1 MTDAPSTSFVTA
13 ISVLDTLVRAGMR
26 HVLIAPGSRS
36 APLAYALA
44 ALDQAGVLEAHV
56 RIDERSAAFTA
67 LGIAKA
73 SGQPVGL
80 VTTSGTAVGECL
92 PALMEAYHAGVP
104 LALLSAD
111 RPARLQGTG
120 ANQTTDQ
127 QTIAPAHTRASCT
140 LENYSADPADP
151 QSAQLN
157 AVLAA
162 LTGHS
167 AENWGVRS
175 ATPMGPA
182 QINLAFDTPLT
193 PSPLDQQILERW
205 ARSLAENP
213 PAPAT
218 ALPPADPTAAS
229 WLETPPASRDTRRT
243 GRSATACRTVVVA
256 GDGAGPIAQAFAQE
270 QGLPLLA
277 EPSSNAR
284 FSPLAVPAYRQVLA
298 GPLGKQIER
307 VAIFG
312 HPTLSRPVATLLAN
326 PAVERAL
333 YLPAPAPWYEPGA
346 LDIPRI
352 ESLTALADF
361 AGTGQGAKTEG
372 GEDWALSW
380 CETGQELAHQ
390 LAQVVSD
397 YRAGVSTAADR
408 LGAESADRTAGYALA
423 DTTWRTCLEDDAVL
437 VLGSSNLIRDLDLI
451 APPLAASPLVFANR
465 GLAGI
470 DGTIAT
476 ASGISL
482 ALNRP
487 VRLLMGDLTFLHDS
501 GSLNIGPTERKPDL
515 EVLVYDDRGGGIFS
529 TLEHG
534 QLAQQQKFAPAIR
547 RFFTTPH
554 TAQLEELAAAWGENG
569 IKVKVIR
576 P

>member
-1 MTDAPSTSFVTA
+1 
-13 ISVLDTLVRAGMR
+13 MR
-26 HVLIAPGSRS
+26 HVVLAPGSRS

-67 LGIAKA
+67 LGLAKA
-73 SGQPVGL
+73 SGQPVGM

-92 PALMEAYHAGVP
+92 PALMEAYHSGVP

-127 QTIAPAHTRASCT
+127 RNIASAHTRASCT
-140 LENYSADPADP
+140 LKNYAADPADP

-157 AVLAA
+157 AALAA
-162 LTGHS
+162 LTGRS
-167 AENWGVRS
+167 VENWQAPAR
-175 ATPMGPA
+175 APRGPV
-182 QINLAFDTPLT
+182 QINLALDTPLT

-205 ARSLAENP
+205 VRLLAEHP

-218 ALPPADPTAAS
+218 PLPPADPTVS
-229 WLETPPASRDTRRT
+229 TWLRT
-243 GRSATACRTVVVA
+243 GTTGSDARTDEADTARRTVVIA
-256 GDGAGPIAQAFAQE
+256 GDGAGAIAQAFAQQ

-298 GPLGKQIER
+298 GDLGRQIER
-307 VAIFG
+307 AVIFG

-326 PAVERAL
+326 SAVERAL
-333 YLPAPAPWYEPGA
+333 YAPSPAPWYEPGA
-346 LDIPRI
+346 LDLR
-352 ESLTALADF
+352 EVGTLTELADF
-361 AGTGQGAKTEG
+361 AGTAQGATTEDG
-372 GEDWALSW
+372 HDWMTSW
-380 CETGQELAHQ
+380 SEAGQELARELNQ
-390 LAQVVSD
+390 QVAD
-397 YRAGVSTAADR
+397 YRAGTYTISGQP
-408 LGAESADRTAGYALA
+408 GATSADRTAGYALA
-423 DTTWRTCLEDDAVL
+423 EATWRHCLEDDSVL
-437 VLGSSNLIRDLDLI
+437 MVGSSNLIRDLDLI
-451 APPLAASPLVFANR
+451 APSLAASPPVFANR

-487 VRLLMGDLTFLHDS
+487 VRVLLGDLTFLHDT
-501 GSLNIGPTERKPDL
+501 GSLNIGPLERKPTLD
-515 EVLVYDDRGGGIFS
+515 VLVYDDRGGGIFS

-534 QLAQQQKFAPAIR
+534 QLAQQEKFAPTVR

-554 TAQLEELAAAWGENG
+554 TARLEELAAAWGENG
-569 IKVKVIR
+569 ISVTVVR

>member
-1 MTDAPSTSFVTA
+1 
-13 ISVLDTLVRAGMR
+13 MR
-26 HVLIAPGSRS
+26 HVVLAPGSRS

-44 ALDQAGVLEAHV
+44 ALEQAGVLEAHV

-67 LGIAKA
+67 LGLAKA
-73 SGQPVGL
+73 SGQPVGM

-92 PALMEAYHAGVP
+92 PALMEAYHSGVP

-127 QTIAPAHTRASCT
+127 RVIAPAHTRASCT
-140 LENYSADPADP
+140 LENYAADPADP

-157 AVLAA
+157 AALAA
-162 LTGHS
+162 LTG
-167 AENWGVRS
+167 RS
-175 ATPMGPA
+175 ADNWEAPASTPQGPV
-182 QINLAFDTPLT
+182 QINLALDTPLT

-218 ALPPADPTAAS
+218 PLPSADPSAAS
-229 WLETPPASRDTRRT
+229 WLRAGTTGGAGRTDEADTAR
-243 GRSATACRTVVVA
+243 RTVVIA
-256 GDGAGPIAQAFAQE
+256 GDGAGAIAQAFAQQ

-284 FSPLAVPAYRQVLA
+284 FSPLAVPVYRQVLA
-298 GPLGKQIER
+298 GDLGRQIER
-307 VAIFG
+307 AVIFG

-326 PAVERAL
+326 SAVERAL
-333 YLPAPAPWYEPGA
+333 YAPSPAPWYEPGA
-346 LDIPRI
+346 LDLR
-352 ESLTALADF
+352 EVGTLTELADF
-361 AGTGQGAKTEG
+361 AGTGQGATTEDG
-372 GEDWALSW
+372 HDWMASW
-380 CETGQELAHQ
+380 SEAGQELARELNQ
-390 LAQVVSD
+390 QVAD
-397 YRAGVSTAADR
+397 YRSGTYTISVQPVAT
-408 LGAESADRTAGYALA
+408 SADRTAGYALA
-423 DTTWRTCLEDDAVL
+423 EATWRSCLEDDAILMV
-437 VLGSSNLIRDLDLI
+437 GSSNLIRDLDRI
-451 APPLAASPLVFANR
+451 APSLAASPLVFANR

-487 VRLLMGDLTFLHDS
+487 VRVLLGDLTFLHDT
-501 GSLNIGPTERKPDL
+501 GSLNIGPGERKPTLD
-515 EVLVYDDRGGGIFS
+515 VLIYDDRGGGIFS

-534 QLAQQQKFAPAIR
+534 QLAQQEKFAPTVR

-554 TAQLEELAAAWGENG
+554 TAQLEDLAAAWGENG
-569 IKVKVIR
+569 ISVRVVR

>member
-1 MTDAPSTSFVTA
+1 MTDAPSTSFMTA

-44 ALDQAGVLEAHV
+44 ALDQAGAIEAHV

-67 LGIAKA
+67 LGLAKA
-73 SGQPVGL
+73 SGQPVGI

-92 PALMEAYHAGVP
+92 PALMEAYHTGAP

-127 QTIAPAHTRASCT
+127 QVIAPAHTRASCT
-140 LENYSADPADP
+140 LENYTADPTDP

-157 AVLAA
+157 AALAA
-162 LTGHS
+162 LTG
-167 AENWGVRS
+167 RS
-175 ATPMGPA
+175 ADNWDAPSTTPRGPV
-182 QINLAFDTPLT
+182 QINLALDTPLT
-193 PSPLDQQILERW
+193 PNPLDQQILERW
-205 ARSLAENP
+205 VRSLAENP

-218 ALPPADPTAAS
+218 PLPPADPSAAR
-229 WLETPPASRDTRRT
+229 WLRAGTTEGAKRTDGAGTTR
-243 GRSATACRTVVVA
+243 RTVVVA
-256 GDGAGPIAQAFAQE
+256 GDGAGPIAQVFAQQ

-298 GPLGKQIER
+298 GHLGQQVER
-307 VAIFG
+307 AVIFG

-326 PAVERAL
+326 SKVKRAL
-333 YLPAPAPWYEPGA
+333 YAPSPAPWYEPGA
-346 LDIPRI
+346 LDLREIATLA
-352 ESLTALADF
+352 ELADF
-361 AGTGQGAKTEG
+361 AGTGQGATTEDG
-372 GEDWALSW
+372 HDWITSW
-380 CETGQELAHQ
+380 SEAGQELARELNQ
-390 LAQVVSD
+390 QIAN
-397 YRAGVSTAADR
+397 YRAGTYTPNAQP
-408 LGAESADRTAGYALA
+408 GASSADRTAGYALA
-423 DTTWRTCLEDDAVL
+423 EATWQSCLDDDAVL
-437 VLGSSNLIRDLDLI
+437 MVGSSNLIRDLDLI
-451 APPLAASPLVFANR
+451 APSLAASPLVFANR

-487 VRLLMGDLTFLHDS
+487 VRVLVGDLTFLHDT
-501 GSLNIGPTERKPDL
+501 GSLNIGPLERKPNLD
-515 EVLVYDDRGGGIFS
+515 VLVYDDRGGGIFS

-534 QLAQQQKFAPAIR
+534 QLAQHEKFAPAVR

-569 IKVKVIR
+569 IRVRVVR

>member
-1 MTDAPSTSFVTA
+1 
-13 ISVLDTLVRAGMR
+13 MR
-26 HVLIAPGSRS
+26 HVVLAPGSRS

-67 LGIAKA
+67 LGLAKA
-73 SGQPVGL
+73 SGQPVGM

-92 PALMEAYHAGVP
+92 PALMEAYHSGVP

-127 QTIAPAHTRASCT
+127 RVIAPAHTRASCT
-140 LENYSADPADP
+140 LENYAADPADP

-157 AVLAA
+157 AALAA
-162 LTGHS
+162 LTG
-167 AENWGVRS
+167 RS
-175 ATPMGPA
+175 ADNWEAPASTPQGPV
-182 QINLAFDTPLT
+182 QINLALDTPLT

-205 ARSLAENP
+205 AQALAENP

-218 ALPPADPTAAS
+218 PLPPADPSAAS
-229 WLETPPASRDTRRT
+229 WLRAGSTEGAGRTDEADTAR
-243 GRSATACRTVVVA
+243 RTVVIA
-256 GDGAGPIAQAFAQE
+256 GDGAGAIAQAFAQQ

-284 FSPLAVPAYRQVLA
+284 FSPLAVPVYRQVLA
-298 GPLGKQIER
+298 GDLGRQIER
-307 VAIFG
+307 AVIFG

-326 PAVERAL
+326 SAVERAL
-333 YLPAPAPWYEPGA
+333 YAPSPAPWYEPGA
-346 LDIPRI
+346 LDLR
-352 ESLTALADF
+352 EVGTLTELADF
-361 AGTGQGAKTEG
+361 AGTGQGATTEDG
-372 GEDWALSW
+372 HDWMASW
-380 CETGQELAHQ
+380 SEAGQELARELNQ
-390 LAQVVSD
+390 QVAD
-397 YRAGVSTAADR
+397 YRSGTYTISVQP
-408 LGAESADRTAGYALA
+408 GATSADRTAGYALA
-423 DTTWRTCLEDDAVL
+423 EATWRSCLEDDAILMV
-437 VLGSSNLIRDLDLI
+437 GSSNLIRDLDRI
-451 APPLAASPLVFANR
+451 APSLAASPLVFANR

-487 VRLLMGDLTFLHDS
+487 VRVLLGDLTFLHDT
-501 GSLNIGPTERKPDL
+501 GSLNIGPGERKPTLD
-515 EVLVYDDRGGGIFS
+515 VLVYDDRGGGIFS

-534 QLAQQQKFAPAIR
+534 QLAQQEKFAPTVR

-554 TAQLEELAAAWGENG
+554 TAQLEDLAAAWGENG
-569 IKVKVIR
+569 ISVRVVR